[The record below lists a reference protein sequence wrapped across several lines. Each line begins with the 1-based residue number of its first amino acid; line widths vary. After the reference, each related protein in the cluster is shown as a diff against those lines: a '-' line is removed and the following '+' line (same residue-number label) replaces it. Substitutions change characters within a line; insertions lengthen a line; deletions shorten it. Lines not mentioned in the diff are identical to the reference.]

1 MELLDLEKYLIGTK
15 RHPAYKKTVEIYEEL
30 KVHADGEYPKDAIEE
45 RRPSETE
52 KIKRYRKKIFVP
64 LAKETMSQ
72 VFNCIS
78 KIRRSSDWVI
88 KFEPSPI

>member
-45 RRPSETE
+45 RRPS
-52 KIKRYRKKIFVP
+52 
-64 LAKETMSQ
+64 
-72 VFNCIS
+72 
-78 KIRRSSDWVI
+78 
-88 KFEPSPI
+88 